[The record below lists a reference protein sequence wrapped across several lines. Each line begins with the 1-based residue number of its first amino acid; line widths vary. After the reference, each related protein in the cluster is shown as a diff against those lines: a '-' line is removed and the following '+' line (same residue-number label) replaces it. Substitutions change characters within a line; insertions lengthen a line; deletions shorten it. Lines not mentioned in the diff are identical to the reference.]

1 MPRNVRNFW
10 VELDVDGRSRV
21 ATGPRSKDGG
31 FELNIK
37 MRDEGSVKE
46 AVRIVGNALEDGSLE
61 LHILPFDGE
70 DIVIETE
77 NVGVKPFVQT
87 RR

>member
-10 VELDVDGRSRV
+10 LELDVDGRSKV

-31 FELNIK
+31 FELNVL
-37 MRDEGSVKE
+37 MRDGGDVKK
-46 AVRIVGNALEDGSLE
+46 AVRLVGNALEDGTLE

-77 NVGVKPFVQT
+77 SAGVTPYVQT